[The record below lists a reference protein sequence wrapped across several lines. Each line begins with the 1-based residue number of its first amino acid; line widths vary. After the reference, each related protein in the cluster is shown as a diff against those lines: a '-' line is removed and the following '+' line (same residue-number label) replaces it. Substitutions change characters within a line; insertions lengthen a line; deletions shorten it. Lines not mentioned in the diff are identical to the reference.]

1 MLSSVFLPGKYRY
14 IFHGIRPSHWLSGLL
29 LRQPRASVFAYRLR
43 VALAKTSIFLFGC
56 EDFNIEMTRAT
67 FGTDYYS
74 LFWPTIVL
82 LTDEGS
88 STIVSEEPPNR

>member
-1 MLSSVFLPGKYRY
+1 
-14 IFHGIRPSHWLSGLL
+14 
-29 LRQPRASVFAYRLR
+29 
-43 VALAKTSIFLFGC
+43 
-56 EDFNIEMTRAT
+56 MTRAT